1 MKTSFVILAAG
12 KGERL
17 GGQPKQ
23 FRPLGGKALWRWS
36 LDRARALV
44 ADGLVDEIVLVLPSS
59 DLVNEIAPSLL
70 DGVVTVTGGA
80 TRALSVREALR
91 VSSCEAVLLH
101 DAARPFLETELC
113 QRLLNAFSG
122 ENAVIPLLPE
132 ANALKRVDKNGVTPV
147 DRDGLY
153 ITQTPQL
160 FPRVPLLELLDQAR
174 DFACK
179 DEAELWIQNGKKLD
193 WVPGAQKNFKVTER
207 GDWEMACELALESA
221 ICRCGLGYDVHPLV
235 PGRPLVLGGVAV
247 PSRLG
252 LDGHS
257 DADVLAHAVSDA
269 VLSAAG
275 LPDIGT
281 LYPASDERYRDV
293 YSMKLLADVVAR
305 ARECGWNIE
314 WISAVLTAQTPR
326 LSPWKDAIIRSLES
340 VLGEGRV
347 SVTFKSGEGV
357 EPAGTSRAIFVWA
370 SATMQKSRV
379 FERD

>member
-1 MKTSFVILAAG
+1 MKTAFVVLAAG

-23 FRPLGGKALWRWS
+23 FRLLGGKALWRWS
-36 LDRARALV
+36 LDCARALV
-44 ADGLVDEIVLVLPSS
+44 TDKLVDEIMLVLPSPDS
-59 DLVNEIAPSLL
+59 VKEIGPTLPKDVIA
-70 DGVVTVTGGA
+70 VAGGA

-91 VSSCEAVLLH
+91 ASSCETVLLH
-101 DAARPFLETELC
+101 DAARPFLDTALC
-113 QRLLNAFSG
+113 KRLLNVSSG

-132 ANALKRVDKNGVTPV
+132 ANALKRIDESGVTPV
-147 DRDGLY
+147 DRDGLF

-160 FPRVPLLELLDQAR
+160 FPRVALLGLLEQAS
-174 DFACK
+174 DFTCK
-179 DEAELWIQNGKKLD
+179 DEAELWLRNGNKLD
-193 WVPGAQKNFKVTER
+193 WVLGAQKNFKVTER
-207 GDWEMACELALESA
+207 GDWEMACELAQNKP

-235 PGRPLVLGGVAV
+235 PGRPLVLGGVVV

-257 DADVLAHAVSDA
+257 DADALTHAVSDA

-281 LYPASDERYRDV
+281 LYPASDERYKSI
-293 YSMKLLADVVAR
+293 YSMKLLTDAVSR
-305 ARECGWNIE
+305 AGECGWFVE
-314 WISAVLTAQTPR
+314 WVSVVLTAQTPR
-326 LSPWKDAIIRSLES
+326 LNPWKEEIVRSLES
-340 VLGEGRV
+340 VLGEGRI

-370 SATMQKSRV
+370 SATLCRNRV
-379 FERD
+379 IVTD

>member
-1 MKTSFVILAAG
+1 MKTAFVILAAG

-23 FRPLGGKALWRWS
+23 FRLLGGKTLWRWS
-36 LDRARALV
+36 LDRARALA
-44 ADGLVDEIVLVLPSS
+44 ADGLVDEIVLVLPSREC
-59 DLVNEIAPSLL
+59 VNEIVPSLPA
-70 DGVVTVTGGA
+70 GVIAVAGGA

-91 VSSCEAVLLH
+91 ASSCDAVLLH
-101 DAARPFLETELC
+101 DAARPFLDSPLC
-113 QRLLNAFSG
+113 ERLLEAFSG

-132 ANALKRVDKNGVTPV
+132 ANALKRVEENGVTPV

-160 FPRVPLLELLDQAR
+160 FPRAALLELLEGTS
-174 DFACK
+174 DFTCK
-179 DEAELWIQNGKKLD
+179 DEAELWLQNGKKLD
-193 WVPGAQKNFKVTER
+193 WVLGAQKNFKVTER
-207 GDWEMACELALESA
+207 GDWEMACELVQEAL

-235 PGRPLVLGGVAV
+235 PGRPLVLGGVTV

-257 DADVLAHAVSDA
+257 DADALAHAISDA

-281 LYPASDERYRDV
+281 LYPASDERYKGV
-293 YSMKLLADVVAR
+293 YSMELLADAVAK
-305 ARECGWNIE
+305 AREQGWGVE

-326 LSPWKDAIIRSLES
+326 LAPWKESIVRSLES

-347 SVTFKSGEGV
+347 CVTFKSGEGV
-357 EPAGTSRAIFVWA
+357 EPAGTSRAVFVWA
-370 SATMQKSRV
+370 SATLHKNRV
-379 FERD
+379 FEED